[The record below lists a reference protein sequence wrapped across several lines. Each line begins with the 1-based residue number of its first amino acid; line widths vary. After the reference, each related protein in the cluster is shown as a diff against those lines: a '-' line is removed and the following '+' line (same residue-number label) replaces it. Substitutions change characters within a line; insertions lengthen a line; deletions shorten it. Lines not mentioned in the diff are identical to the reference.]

1 MSQLTINNFNP
12 KKIKWLK
19 DYYGNPAAY
28 YPLKVP
34 GVTTVLGDMI
44 VDPEY
49 LKFIEEVGE
58 EKAKQITEAAWHRG
72 TAMHSFIE
80 NFVKELA
87 KSKDPSMA
95 LQHTQQVSP
104 MLLEQEGVPM
114 EKIDKGRELFL
125 NFYYSD
131 YANSYTDLIGTEL
144 VLYSP
149 SLFYRG
155 KTDVFFNENGIGR
168 VITDFKTTSKFI
180 VKGSVKEQIYKHQL
194 GAYAIAAEEMFAEK
208 QVKIAKASI
217 LAVHTKSTL
226 IQEIVCQGDELE
238 EHKEA
243 FKTIV
248 KAWHIKNNQGFL
260 FDERA

>member
-1 MSQLTINNFNP
+1 MVEKFDIRRV
-12 KKIKWLK
+12 KWLK
-19 DYYGNPAAY
+19 GYKDLPTAY

-44 VDPEY
+44 VDPDY
-49 LKFIEEVGE
+49 LKFVQEVGE
-58 EKAKQITEAAWHRG
+58 EKAKQITEAAWNRG

-87 KSKDPSMA
+87 KTKDPSMA
-95 LQHTQQVSP
+95 LQHTQRVSP

-155 KTDVFFNENGIGR
+155 KTDVFYNENGIGR

-180 VKGSVKEQIYKHQL
+180 EKGSVKELIYKRQL
-194 GAYAIAAEEMFAEK
+194 GAYVIAAEEMFAEK
-208 QVKIAKASI
+208 QVKIAKSSI
-217 LAVHTKSTL
+217 LAIHTKSTL

-238 EHKEA
+238 EQKEA
-243 FKTIV
+243 FKTLI
-248 KAWHIKNNQGFL
+248 KEWHIKNNQGFL
-260 FDERA
+260 FENERA